1 MKKIPSLVLL
11 TYAMVDFLLNP
22 VPAQTPTPSRTTTP
36 ALTSETKPAS
46 TLGDTFTQL
55 LPDGRVTFRLLAPK
69 ANAVEVII
77 GTKNDVHAPE
87 TTGTEMTKDANGL
100 WTVTLGPFEPNLY
113 QYQFSLDGLK
123 IADPGNDMP
132 KSQRHVD
139 TSLLL
144 IPGTPPDFLDVQN
157 GAHGTIRDETYYST
171 TLGKNRR
178 VLVYTPPSYNRSH
191 APLPVLY
198 LYHGFWDTRYSWVTE
213 GRLAQILD
221 NLLAEGK
228 AVPMVVVVP
237 EAHALPPEDILGTN
251 NTPYLAKN
259 QQAVDDELF
268 HDIIPFVETHYNISD
283 EPRERAIA
291 GLSMGGLQ
299 SIETGIV
306 HLGYFRWIGAFS
318 PGVRPAA
325 LSDEFKNALKDP
337 NKINEN
343 LYLFEIFTADNDK
356 LVGKDIA
363 EFEARLK
370 QTNIQHLYTVLPGTH
385 SMLVGRQALVN
396 FLQEIFKP

>member
-1 MKKIPSLVLL
+1 M
-11 TYAMVDFLLNP
+11 
-22 VPAQTPTPSRTTTP
+22 
-36 ALTSETKPAS
+36 
-46 TLGDTFTQL
+46 
-55 LPDGRVTFRLLAPK
+55 
-69 ANAVEVII
+69 
-77 GTKNDVHAPE
+77 
-87 TTGTEMTKDANGL
+87 
-100 WTVTLGPFEPNLY
+100 
-113 QYQFSLDGLK
+113 
-123 IADPGNDMP
+123 
-132 KSQRHVD
+132 
-139 TSLLL
+139 
-144 IPGTPPDFLDVQN
+144 
-157 GAHGTIRDETYYST
+157 
-171 TLGKNRR
+171 
-178 VLVYTPPSYNRSH
+178 
-191 APLPVLY
+191 
-198 LYHGFWDTRYSWVTE
+198 
-213 GRLAQILD
+213 
-221 NLLAEGK
+221 
-228 AVPMVVVVP
+228 
-237 EAHALPPEDILGTN
+237 
-251 NTPYLAKN
+251 
-259 QQAVDDELF
+259 DDELF

-363 EFEARLK
+363 EFEAQLK